1 MSASSIDASETSPLS
16 SSVSSPGAS
25 SLSPSATEALPRLM
39 AHRGLSASAPENTLA
54 AVRAA
59 HEAGFTWVELDVQLL
74 ADGAPVIWHDATV
87 KRCSNGHGRLAKLSL
102 AEARRLDVGT
112 WFDASFAGERMATL
126 DEMLALIDT
135 LGMGLNLELKL
146 ARGRDPAALAEAT
159 VPRAMAMLPATRLI
173 VSSFSRSALK
183 AARGLEPD
191 PTRLRLGRLYD
202 KIAKGWE
209 TEARSLEAFSVHG
222 DWTRLTEARARAIK
236 AAGYRLICYTA
247 NDPEAFAPLWQ
258 WGVDAA
264 ISDDPRRF
272 CGRLPDAV

>member
-1 MSASSIDASETSPLS
+1 MPALSPALAPSPLR
-16 SSVSSPGAS
+16 PEE
-25 SLSPSATEALPRLM
+25 PPRLI

-59 HEAGFTWVELDVQLL
+59 HQAGIAWVELDVQLL
-74 ADGAPVIWHDATV
+74 ADGTPVIWHDASV
-87 KRCSNGHGRLAKLSL
+87 NRCSNGRGRLAKLSL
-102 AEARRLDVGT
+102 AEARRLDVGA

-126 DEMLALIDT
+126 DEMLALIKT

-146 ARGRDPAALAEAT
+146 ARGRDPAALAETA
-159 VPRAMAMLPATRLI
+159 VPRAMATLPATRLI
-173 VSSFSRSALK
+173 VSSFSGPALK

-191 PTRLRLGRLYD
+191 STRLRLGRLYD
-202 KIAKGWE
+202 KISKRWE
-209 TEARSLEAFSVHG
+209 ADASRLEAFSVHS
-222 DWTRLTEARARAIK
+222 DWTRLTESRARAIK

-247 NDPEAFAPLWQ
+247 NAPEAFAPLWQ

-272 CGRLPDAV
+272 SGRLPDAV

>member
-1 MSASSIDASETSPLS
+1 MSASSNAAPE
-16 SSVSSPGAS
+16 A
-25 SLSPSATEALPRLM
+25 LSPSPMAALPRLI

-59 HEAGFTWVELDVQLL
+59 HEAGITWVELDVQLL
-74 ADGAPVIWHDATV
+74 ADGTPVIWHDATL
-87 KRCSNGHGRLAKLSL
+87 KRCSNGRGRLAKLSL
-102 AEARRLDVGT
+102 AEARRLDVGA
-112 WFDASFAGERMATL
+112 WFDAAFTGERMATL

-135 LGMGLNLELKL
+135 LSMGLNLELKL
-146 ARGRDPAALAEAT
+146 ARGRDPAALAEAA
-159 VPRAMAMLPATRLI
+159 VPRAMAKLPTTRLI
-173 VSSFSRSALK
+173 VSSFSGPALE

-209 TEARSLEAFSVHG
+209 AEARSLEAFSVHG